1 MGNMAIFFGH
11 RCHGPDSKKKEKR
24 EISMKYM
31 RNTGINSLKAVTS
44 LNNCSLK
51 ARAQFRS
58 SCKMFLESEGDMSH
72 RIFLCLYAT
81 SFPESFL
88 FIPRGR
94 KREAPGNEVGQKCNL
109 KLRHT
114 LFLARKSVSAQV
126 KVWNARTNR
135 VTEPVLP
142 IANNW
147 CMYAWS
153 STSLGNPTLLVGN
166 KPLQ

>member
-1 MGNMAIFFGH
+1 MSLCNLVPRVLSFH
-11 RCHGPDSKKKEKR
+11 PTRKEER
-24 EISMKYM
+24 
-31 RNTGINSLKAVTS
+31 G
-44 LNNCSLK
+44 
-51 ARAQFRS
+51 
-58 SCKMFLESEGDMSH
+58 KMFLECEGDMSH

-126 KVWNARTNR
+126 KV
-135 VTEPVLP
+135 
-142 IANNW
+142 
-147 CMYAWS
+147 
-153 STSLGNPTLLVGN
+153 
-166 KPLQ
+166 